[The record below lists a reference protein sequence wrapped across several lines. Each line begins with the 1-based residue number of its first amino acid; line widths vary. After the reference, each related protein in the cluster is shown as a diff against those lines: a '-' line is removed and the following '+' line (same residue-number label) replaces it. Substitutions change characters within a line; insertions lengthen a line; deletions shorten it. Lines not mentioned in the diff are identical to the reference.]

1 MEIANLSLSSIKLC
15 SPIVIFIVYV
25 IVSAISL
32 FLTRSSL
39 KKFKSQ
45 RMENLYNLYSWSE
58 VKLTIILGVILY
70 GLCQYDQM
78 NLAWIYL
85 IFPIIYII
93 LKNTIVF
100 AYVSIAQ
107 QNSPKDI
114 EPEDILDNIS
124 DISGPA
130 SGANILPEPPI
141 VKKEIDTTIFGMRGD
156 QDGSLKKF
164 PPTPP
169 TIPMSSS
176 SIDQIENWTGGP
188 GIGGG
193 GIGQIGGGMGSSY
206 GDNGLDSYFNNGL

>member
-1 MEIANLSLSSIKLC
+1 MELANLSLSSIKLC

-58 VKLTIILGVILY
+58 VKLTIILGVVLY

-93 LKNTIVF
+93 LKNSFVF

-107 QNSPKDI
+107 QNAPKDI

-124 DISGPA
+124 DITGPA
-130 SGANILPEPPI
+130 SGAKILPEAPI
-141 VKKEIDTTIFGMRGD
+141 VKKEVDTTIFGMRGD
-156 QDGSLKKF
+156 QDGSLKNI

-169 TIPMSSS
+169 TVPMNST

-188 GIGGG
+188 YGGG
-193 GIGQIGGGMGSSY
+193 GIGTIS
-206 GDNGLDSYFNNGL
+206 GDNSLDSYFTNGLQR